1 MKNASEIMHKIG
13 RIFNIIAIPVFAVLI
28 VVGLIMMIVG
38 AAGAAA
44 ATTEADQ
51 VAALAT
57 VSSGTSMMVTCIIFL
72 VFEIIAL
79 VICTKKK
86 AEIDN
91 GSNEVAP
98 RVFLIVFGAISENVF
113 YVLCGIFS
121 LIARSQEQ
129 NAQQNTQQE

>member
-1 MKNASEIMHKIG
+1 MKNASETMYKIG

-28 VVGLIMMIVG
+28 VVGLIMIIAGG
-38 AAGAAA
+38 AGVAV

-57 VSSGTSMMVTCIIFL
+57 VSSGTSMMVTCIILL
-72 VFEIIAL
+72 VFEIIAF

-91 GSNEVAP
+91 GSNEVSP
-98 RVFLIVFGAISENVF
+98 RVFLIVFGAISDNIF

-121 LIARSQEQ
+121 LVARSQEQ